1 MSPEGIISPSY
12 DAKDLEE
19 MLREID
25 CCTQFGISPS
35 AFAQGGAVA
44 HVDWILLALGSTI
57 TYHLQA
63 QRSSGGAEGILLS
76 DVGSLL
82 TPDMRQQVKA
92 AGGLRS
98 TLMRIPQAF
107 APIEISGKPG
117 AEMVR
122 LLRCEA
128 QQPFFIPTAVLPAPL
143 KNEHAAHQTVPAS
156 GHGPKVVRSG
166 SSDSLDTSSSTTVA
180 SPRHW
185 QPGAHKESRVVKLR
199 GLPFSALEE
208 EVQGFVEAQL
218 LANGLNCD
226 GRGWP
231 RVQLLRNRD
240 GRASGFAHVHF
251 ARDEDVDRGQRALH
265 LSVFGDRYV
274 EAFIRKSP
282 GPVPPRMHSAAEAG
296 IVVEVAG
303 FLGQRPDGSAL
314 LSEIGVALSEDAR
327 AALRNCGGLKQ
338 VVEASPAFCL
348 SGTRGAEQVRL
359 APADPGY
366 LVPDGVDAASLL
378 MAASAAVAA
387 LWPEASQVTLEPKKV
402 RLRGL
407 PFSATEDDV
416 RVFLARNGAAAW
428 VDDVEDSVRVQR
440 RNNGRPTGNALLQ
453 FRPEIELKAISA
465 ALDGKHMGDRYIE
478 VLPCED
484 SK

>member
-1 MSPEGIISPSY
+1 
-12 DAKDLEE
+12 
-19 MLREID
+19 
-25 CCTQFGISPS
+25 
-35 AFAQGGAVA
+35 
-44 HVDWILLALGSTI
+44 
-57 TYHLQA
+57 
-63 QRSSGGAEGILLS
+63 
-76 DVGSLL
+76 
-82 TPDMRQQVKA
+82 
-92 AGGLRS
+92 
-98 TLMRIPQAF
+98 
-107 APIEISGKPG
+107 
-117 AEMVR
+117 
-122 LLRCEA
+122 
-128 QQPFFIPTAVLPAPL
+128 
-143 KNEHAAHQTVPAS
+143 
-156 GHGPKVVRSG
+156 
-166 SSDSLDTSSSTTVA
+166 LDTSSSTTVA

-185 QPGAHKESRVVKLR
+185 QPGAHKETRVVKLR
-199 GLPFSALEE
+199 GLPFSAVEE
-208 EVQGFVEAQL
+208 EVQRFVEAQL
-218 LANGLNCD
+218 LANAVNCE

-296 IVVEVAG
+296 IVVEVAA

-387 LWPEASQVTLEPKKV
+387 LWPDASQVTVEPKKV

-416 RVFLARNGAAAW
+416 RDFIARNGAAAW
-428 VDDVEDSVRVQR
+428 VDDAEDAVRVQR
-440 RNNGRPTGNALLQ
+440 RNNGRPTGNAMLQ
-453 FRPEIELKAISA
+453 FRPETDLKAITA

>member
-1 MSPEGIISPSY
+1 MSPEQGIISPC
-12 DAKDLEE
+12 DAKDFEE

-35 AFAQGGAVA
+35 AFAQGGAVN

-63 QRSSGGAEGILLS
+63 QRSAGGSEGILLS

-82 TPDMRQQVKA
+82 TPDVRQQVKA

-98 TLMRIPQAF
+98 TLMKIPQAF

-122 LLRCEA
+122 LMRCEH
-128 QQPFFIPTAVLPAPL
+128 PFFFPSAVLPAPL
-143 KNEHAAHQTVPAS
+143 KEQYVAAQPQLVPPAQEREM
-156 GHGPKVVRSG
+156 VRSG
-166 SSDSLDTSSSTTVA
+166 SSNSLDTSSSTTVA
-180 SPRHW
+180 SPRTW
-185 QPGAHKESRVVKLR
+185 QPGAYKETRVVKLR
-199 GLPFSALEE
+199 GLPFSAMEE
-208 EVQGFVEAQL
+208 EVQAFVAAQL
-218 LANGLNCD
+218 RANGLACEA
-226 GRGWP
+226 RGWP

-251 ARDEDVDRGQRALH
+251 GRDEDVDRGQRALH

-282 GPVPPRMHSAAEAG
+282 GPVPPRIHSAAEAG
-296 IVVEVAG
+296 IVVEVAA

-327 AALRNCGGLKQ
+327 GALRNCGGLKQ

-359 APADPGY
+359 APPDPGY
-366 LVPDGVDAASLL
+366 FVPNGVDAASLL

-387 LWPEASQVTLEPKKV
+387 LWPETAQVTIEPKKV

-416 RVFLARNGAAAW
+416 RDFLARNGAAAW
-428 VDDVEDSVRVQR
+428 VEDAEEAVRVQR

-453 FRPEIELKAISA
+453 FRPETELKSITA

>member
-1 MSPEGIISPSY
+1 
-12 DAKDLEE
+12 
-19 MLREID
+19 
-25 CCTQFGISPS
+25 
-35 AFAQGGAVA
+35 
-44 HVDWILLALGSTI
+44 
-57 TYHLQA
+57 
-63 QRSSGGAEGILLS
+63 
-76 DVGSLL
+76 
-82 TPDMRQQVKA
+82 MRQQVKG

-122 LLRCEA
+122 LMRCEA
-128 QQPFFIPTAVLPAPL
+128 QNPFFIPTAVLSAPL
-143 KNEHAAHQTVPAS
+143 KDGHAVP
-156 GHGPKVVRSG
+156 HTRQETKVRSG
-166 SSDSLDTSSSTTVA
+166 SSDSLDTSSSTTVE
-180 SPRHW
+180 SPRQW
-185 QPGAHKESRVVKLR
+185 GQPGAHKETRVVKLR
-199 GLPFSALEE
+199 GLPFSAVEE
-208 EVQGFVEAQL
+208 EVQRFVEAQL
-218 LANGLNCD
+218 LANAVNCD

-251 ARDEDVDRGQRALH
+251 AREEDVDRGQRALH

-282 GPVPPRMHSAAEAG
+282 GTVPPRMHSAAEAG
-296 IVVEVAG
+296 IVVEVAA

-314 LSEIGVALSEDAR
+314 LSEIGVALTEDAR

-416 RVFLARNGAAAW
+416 REFLARNGAAAW
-428 VDDVEDSVRVQR
+428 VDDPEDSVRVQR

-453 FRPEIELKAISA
+453 FRPETDLKAISA

>member
-1 MSPEGIISPSY
+1 MPALSPC
-12 DAKDLEE
+12 DARDLEE

-63 QRSSGGAEGILLS
+63 QRTAGGAEGILLS

-122 LLRCEA
+122 LMRVEH
-128 QQPFFIPTAVLPAPL
+128 PFFFPQVVMAPQENNVAPQTISQSVPPAVR
-143 KNEHAAHQTVPAS
+143 EQ
-156 GHGPKVVRSG
+156 KVVRSG
-166 SSDSLDTSSSTTVA
+166 SSGSLDTSSSTTVA
-180 SPRHW
+180 SPRTW
-185 QPGAHKESRVVKLR
+185 QPGAFTETRVVKLR

-218 LANGLNCD
+218 VAHGVHCQ

-251 ARDEDVDRGQRALH
+251 GCDEDVDRGQRGLH

-296 IVVEVAG
+296 IVVEVAA

-387 LWPEASQVTLEPKKV
+387 LWPDASPVTVEPKKV